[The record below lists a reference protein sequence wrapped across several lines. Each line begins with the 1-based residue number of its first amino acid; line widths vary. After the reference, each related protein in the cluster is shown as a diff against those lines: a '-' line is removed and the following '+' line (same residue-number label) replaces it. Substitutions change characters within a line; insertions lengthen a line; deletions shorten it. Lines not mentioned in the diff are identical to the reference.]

1 MEAVDISR
9 YRQLVS
15 SQAWSSLESV
25 RPEPDAVTL
34 GAPAARLLLREQVA
48 TANRPGRAADFD
60 WLAAGFETLSRL
72 ARADGPMLGDSYG
85 HRRDVYQLFVLHL
98 HLAAFLKQYE
108 SMPANVWSACEESIN
123 AAVEPARQIERY
135 AESPPP
141 ADQVAPVLWKAL
153 CLFETSKLQSRDADI
168 EWADGV
174 VHQIVGHPGKEGSLH
189 PLDEADESFDLWTYR
204 ELTGLH
210 ALANLALLRRDSA
223 WAKRVQEIA
232 QHHQANTQPDFTTS
246 QPWGVFAF
254 LWSAGTYLFAE
265 QQIHDASVEGGGRLE
280 PLAAMLLADCAA
292 SLLAFDQ

>member
-1 MEAVDISR
+1 MEAVDFSR

-25 RPEPDAVTL
+25 RSQPDAVTL
-34 GAPAARLLLREQVA
+34 GAPAARLLLRE
-48 TANRPGRAADFD
+48 RAEDFGH
-60 WLAAGFETLSRL
+60 LAAGFETLSRL
-72 ARADGPMLGDSYG
+72 ARVDAPMLGDSYG

-98 HLAAFLKQYE
+98 HLAAFLKRYE
-108 SMPANVWSACEESIN
+108 SMPSNVWSACEASLD

-135 AESPPP
+135 ADAPPP

-153 CLFETSKLQSRDADI
+153 CLFETAKLQSRDADI

-174 VHQIVGHPGKEGSLH
+174 VHQVAERPGKDGSLH
-189 PLDEADESFDLWTYR
+189 PLDEAEESFDLWTYR

-210 ALANLALLRRDSA
+210 ALASLALMRRERA
-223 WAKRVQEIA
+223 WARRVQEIA

-246 QPWGVFAF
+246 QPWGAFAF
-254 LWSAGTYLFAE
+254 LWSAGTSLFAD
-265 QQIHDASVEGGGRLE
+265 QQIHDASVEGGGKLE

-292 SLLAFDQ
+292 SLAAFDE